1 MEINSQRSGY
11 CRETAEKVLRD
22 ARMMKAPVPV
32 NEIAKHYGF
41 RVALLDQPAD
51 KFSGILHRAK
61 KAIGINK
68 HHVLAQQRFALSHEL
83 GHFFLAHRDAGEENL
98 NEEDEAKRQ
107 LYEAEADE
115 FAAELL
121 VPRELLKAALK
132 EEGDIETLRMKFQV
146 SRHVIA
152 AQLARH
158 GFLMKGIS

>member
-1 MEINSQRSGY
+1 MEINSKRSGY
-11 CRETAEKVLRD
+11 CREMAEKVLRD
-22 ARMMKAPVPV
+22 TKIMKAPVPV

-41 RVALLDQPAD
+41 RVALLDQPPD

-68 HHVLAQQRFALSHEL
+68 HHLLARRRFALSHEL
-83 GHFFLAHRDAGEENL
+83 GHYFLDHPDAGEENL
-98 NEEDEAKRQ
+98 AEEGEAKRL

-132 EEGDIETLRMKFQV
+132 EDGDIETLRLKFQV
-146 SRHVIA
+146 SRHVVA
-152 AQLARH
+152 TQLVKH
-158 GFLMKGIS
+158 GFLMQV